1 MKLFLSYQDQFEIW
15 RQYQT
20 KQNELDAYRVAKLKA
35 KQMHKR
41 FRLTDSSGRVWNL
54 FS

>member
-1 MKLFLSYQDQFEIW
+1 M
-15 RQYQT
+15 RQSF
-20 KQNELDAYRVAKLKA
+20 KKA